1 MEVTNTEGTRLAIQT
16 SVPGVNKH
24 RHANGGCQRLDRCCK
39 QSEEQTMA
47 RGRNDVANLGRLQ
60 SLEGRMEQIMEE
72 SDGQGEPQART
83 RQACVLGVVMA

>member
-1 MEVTNTEGTRLAIQT
+1 
-16 SVPGVNKH
+16 
-24 RHANGGCQRLDRCCK
+24 
-39 QSEEQTMA
+39 MA